1 MFCDIRS
8 CVSVAWLNTL
18 LLHYTIISIASW
30 LYKTDI
36 KTYREQKKNK
46 ILILNFEIKVMY
58 VFDVLN
64 WQYSTIHKSRKLIRT
79 TFLFSLRR
87 TLTLI

>member
-36 KTYREQKKNK
+36 KTYRELKKKQDYNFEFRNK
-46 ILILNFEIKVMY
+46 GNVCFRLSKLAILN
-58 VFDVLN
+58 D
-64 WQYSTIHKSRKLIRT
+64 S
-79 TFLFSLRR
+79 
-87 TLTLI
+87 